1 MSRKHINL
9 YTLKRFEKAL
19 NAEEKQQ
26 IVQNLVKGRTP
37 SQIAKNLQ
45 RDTRTIQ
52 KFIRKIVYKDKDI
65 NRALS
70 RREISRVL
78 RRLRKKPSETSLRM
92 LVSNASHVLLVES

>member
-9 YTLKRFEKAL
+9 YTLKWFEKAL

-70 RREISRVL
+70 RG
-78 RRLRKKPSETSLRM
+78 KY
-92 LVSNASHVLLVES
+92 LVCLDVFAKSHQRHL